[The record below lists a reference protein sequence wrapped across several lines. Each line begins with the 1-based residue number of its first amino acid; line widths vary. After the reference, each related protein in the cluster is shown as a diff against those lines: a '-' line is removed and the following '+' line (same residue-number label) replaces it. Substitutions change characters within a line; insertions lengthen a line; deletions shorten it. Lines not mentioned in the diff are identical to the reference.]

1 MHLSEELFRVHSSK
15 EDKCMAVSA
24 VGRFVASSVQQEAQA

>member
-1 MHLSEELFRVHSSK
+1 MHLSEELFRVRCSK

-24 VGRFVASSVQQEAQA
+24 VGRLVASNVQQEAQA